1 MQESKNI
8 DELIDEKLGSSTS
21 REEVERMVK
30 IALLCTNATP
40 SVRPT
45 MSEVVQ
51 MLEGNMSIPDVVP
64 EGSTYTND
72 VRFRAM
78 KDFHQ
83 DRQKQSSNWSQS
95 QNSTAIRTDAAYSSS
110 TSGFNEISRDAISN
124 ISYS

>member
-1 MQESKNI
+1 MNESKNI
-8 DELIDEKLGSSTS
+8 DELIDPRLGSGAN
-21 REEVERMVK
+21 RQEIERMVK

-51 MLEGNMSIPDVVP
+51 MLEGKMDIPLVTP

-72 VRFRAM
+72 VRFKAM

-83 DRQKQSSNWSQS
+83 ERRSMSDAWGETQV
-95 QNSTAIRTDAAYSSS
+95 STTIRTGAVYSSS
-110 TSGFNEISRDAISN
+110 TSGFNDISGDSTIP
-124 ISYS
+124 